1 MKIKPKTRNFLLSD
15 RHETLMA
22 VSGEDAENPGDRMA
36 VTSDLGNSN
45 NIGKIQGSVEAVTVE
60 DLMERIKASS
70 YIIKTDIQKY
80 DCKVILFS
88 LFLKVQNNVD
98 ILQAILIDDLI
109 SAGRHIPFLFME
121 WDNSVP
127 ECQPLSSRLRA
138 RGYRGFVKM

>member
-1 MKIKPKTRNFLLSD
+1 
-15 RHETLMA
+15 MA
-22 VSGEDAENPGDRMA
+22 VSGEEAVNPGDRMA
-36 VTSDLGNSN
+36 VTSDSN
-45 NIGKIQGSVEAVTVE
+45 NMGKIQGSVEAVTVE
-60 DLMERIKASS
+60 DVMERIKAPS